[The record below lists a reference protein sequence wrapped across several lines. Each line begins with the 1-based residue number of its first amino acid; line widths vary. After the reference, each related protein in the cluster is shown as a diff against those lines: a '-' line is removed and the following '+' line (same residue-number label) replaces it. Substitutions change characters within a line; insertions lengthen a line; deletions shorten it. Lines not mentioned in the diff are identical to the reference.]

1 MAGGGGQNY
10 ENVADWPLNLNWAF
24 LGVLSIAAVSVG
36 IFLMIDD
43 AKDWAKF
50 SYPEHPSPIH
60 HWQHGLIL
68 FLLGCIGLSMSA
80 LMLLWEILNK
90 NEQRK

>member
-1 MAGGGGQNY
+1 MAGGRSQDH
-10 ENVADWPLNLNWAF
+10 ENVADWPLMNWAF
-24 LGVLSIAAVSVG
+24 LGILSIAAVSVG

-50 SYPEHPSPIH
+50 STPEHPSPVH

-68 FLLGCIGLSMSA
+68 FLLGCVGLSMSA
-80 LMLLWEILNK
+80 LMLLWEIFNA
-90 NEQRK
+90 ESRET